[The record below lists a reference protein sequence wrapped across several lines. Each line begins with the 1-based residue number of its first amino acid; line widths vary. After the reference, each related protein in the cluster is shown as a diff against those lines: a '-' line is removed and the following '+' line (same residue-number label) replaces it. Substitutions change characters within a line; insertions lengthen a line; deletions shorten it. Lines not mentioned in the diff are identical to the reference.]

1 MMTHTKL
8 QELFG
13 VDLVI
18 DLDSAQEDCTDEEF
32 GDFIQCSVSP
42 NPIPNYEPPIVVIYY
57 EQDLVQLWHD
67 ASPYPVAANTESEV
81 RDMWSAL
88 NPHPVR
94 PDQITKDDFDNFINR
109 LVEEYGEE
117 E

>member
-1 MMTHTKL
+1 MLTHTKL

-18 DLDSAQEDCTDEEF
+18 DLDSVKEDCADEEF
-32 GDFIQCSVSP
+32 GNFIQCSVSP

-57 EQDLVQLWHD
+57 DQDLVQLWND
-67 ASPYPVAANTESEV
+67 AAPYPVAANTESEV

-88 NPHPVR
+88 NPYPVR

-117 E
+117 